1 MQTVLL
7 SAALAWFPAI
17 SLACWEEVGSRY
29 GINPYLLAAIAK
41 TESNFN
47 PRAVRRNSNGSRDLG
62 LMQINTLWLPT
73 LAKYGIQE
81 EHLFDPC
88 VNLAVGAWILRSR
101 QSSFGN
107 TWEAVGAYHS
117 QTPKFKWNYAGKVY
131 GNLKRLLPGQ

>member
-1 MQTVLL
+1 M
-7 SAALAWFPAI
+7 
-17 SLACWEEVGSRY
+17 RY

-47 PRAVRRNSNGSRDLG
+47 PKAVRRNSNGTRDLG

-81 EHLFDPC
+81 QHLFDPC

-101 QSSFGN
+101 QASFGN

-117 QTPKFKWNYAGKVY
+117 KTPKYKRNYAGQVY
-131 GNLKRLLPGQ
+131 GNLQNLLLPRP